1 MEGKLSGCAGRA
13 QNACP
18 PGSELMVFPLWFQ
31 GPPGPQ
37 GPIGYP
43 GPRGVKV
50 RFGFPEVKVGLVGH
64 SSPGPPGLIGSQDRG
79 PGQAGE

>member
-1 MEGKLSGCAGRA
+1 
-13 QNACP
+13 
-18 PGSELMVFPLWFQ
+18 MVFPLWFQ

-50 RFGFPEVKVGLVGH
+50 RFLLLHGFLEVKVGLAGH
-64 SSPGPPGLIGSQDRG
+64 GSPGPPGLVGSWDRG

>member
-1 MEGKLSGCAGRA
+1 MH
-13 QNACP
+13 
-18 PGSELMVFPLWFQ
+18 FPVWLQ

-50 RFGFPEVKVGLVGH
+50 SMSAWGFPW
-64 SSPGPPGLIGSQDRG
+64 GPWG
-79 PGQAGE
+79 PVRDPAL